1 MAAPYA
7 TLGILS
13 IGEMGLGLA
22 RLLTA
27 HNYRVITNISG
38 RRYGMCECD
47 V

>member
-1 MAAPYA
+1 MAAPHA
-7 TLGILS
+7 TLGLLS
-13 IGEMGLGLA
+13 VGEMGLGVA

-38 RRYGMCECD
+38 RRYGLYECN